1 MMDIPDFMKPI
12 FDGTAYVPG
21 DALNIPNEPNNPI
34 SESIIDRIQ
43 EWQETGNKRLLLRAK
58 ILLEQ
63 LIANEGR

>member
-1 MMDIPDFMKPI
+1 MDIPDFMKPLL
-12 FDGTAYVPG
+12 DGTAYVPG
-21 DALNIPNEPNNPI
+21 DALNIQNEPNNPI
-34 SESIIDRIQ
+34 SESIIDRIR